1 MFFLSMGFFDH
12 VLPDSLLS
20 IGISFLIKRIFVVRV
35 NASLTYFSRRF
46 SFSDMFLC
54 SLCDSRETVTSS
66 LRQSYFWFTLFRVLW
81 ELHWSISLISL
92 EGSINVKTQTP
103 VKTKGNNGGIEG
115 GRGKQNEGSMRE
127 REDGGREK
135 NLRKEAR
142 MEGRKELLMGWLT

>member
-1 MFFLSMGFFDH
+1 
-12 VLPDSLLS
+12 
-20 IGISFLIKRIFVVRV
+20 
-35 NASLTYFSRRF
+35 
-46 SFSDMFLC
+46 
-54 SLCDSRETVTSS
+54 
-66 LRQSYFWFTLFRVLW
+66 
-81 ELHWSISLISL
+81 L

-142 MEGRKELLMGWLT
+142 MEGRKELLMG